1 MNGLSRSNSRRVFL
15 SRRMRRFFRFIS
27 YDRLIAIALLEAMML
42 VRLWDPLPVETLRL
56 RVFDAYQAISP
67 RQSTARPVA
76 IVDIDEASLREL
88 GQWPW
93 PRTRLAEMMA
103 KLKSLGALAV
113 GLDIVFAEPDR
124 LSPASI
130 AKALPQ
136 LDPQTRD
143 TLETLPSNDEVLAAA
158 MRDSRVV
165 LGETALGVVGQG
177 QDAKPKAGFATRG
190 PSALPFVRQYPG
202 LLPNIS
208 VLEQAASGHGLFT
221 IAPERDGIVRRVPM
235 VFAIK
240 DQLVPSLTL
249 EMLRVLTGSGGILV
263 KTDPTGVLGL
273 ALPGFQLPTDPH
285 GQIWIHFTDHDP
297 ARFVSAK
304 DLLDDAVARERI
316 AGKIV
321 LVGSSALGLLDNKT
335 TPVARSMPGVEVH
348 AQVLETVLSNGMLY
362 ERYSTLA
369 IEILLA
375 AGTGIAI
382 IALAPL
388 LGPIL
393 LLGFGALF
401 AVALVAVSWWNY
413 KYYGA
418 LLDATYPLVSS
429 WCVYSALAFMNYF
442 KEQSGRRRIRRA
454 FSQYMSPDLVAEL
467 AHSSE
472 KLALGGE
479 MRVMSIMFSDVRGF
493 NTISESYKRDPHG
506 LTTLMNRFLTPL
518 TNAIIAHKG
527 TIDKYMGDAIMA
539 FWNAPL
545 TDQQHEHN
553 ACKAALDMLQRLDAL
568 NKEREVEATELGQT
582 SKPLD
587 VGIGINTGECVVG
600 NMGSDL
606 RFDYSVLG
614 DSVNLASRLEG
625 QSKTYGIKI
634 ILGEA
639 TAAAVRDSFAV
650 LELDLLVVKGKS
662 EPESVWTLLG
672 DAHVLRQPEFECL
685 AGNHAQLLAR
695 YRARDFEG
703 AGAQLEKCWSMGGAF
718 GLDGF
723 YELYRERIA
732 AFKQDPPPAN
742 WTGVYTAASK

>member
-1 MNGLSRSNSRRVFL
+1 
-15 SRRMRRFFRFIS
+15 
-27 YDRLIAIALLEAMML
+27 
-42 VRLWDPLPVETLRL
+42 
-56 RVFDAYQAISP
+56 
-67 RQSTARPVA
+67 
-76 IVDIDEASLREL
+76 
-88 GQWPW
+88 
-93 PRTRLAEMMA
+93 
-103 KLKSLGALAV
+103 
-113 GLDIVFAEPDR
+113 
-124 LSPASI
+124 
-130 AKALPQ
+130 
-136 LDPQTRD
+136 
-143 TLETLPSNDEVLAAA
+143 
-158 MRDSRVV
+158 
-165 LGETALGVVGQG
+165 
-177 QDAKPKAGFATRG
+177 
-190 PSALPFVRQYPG
+190 
-202 LLPNIS
+202 
-208 VLEQAASGHGLFT
+208 
-221 IAPERDGIVRRVPM
+221 
-235 VFAIK
+235 
-240 DQLVPSLTL
+240 
-249 EMLRVLTGSGGILV
+249 
-263 KTDPTGVLGL
+263 
-273 ALPGFQLPTDPH
+273 
-285 GQIWIHFTDHDP
+285 
-297 ARFVSAK
+297 
-304 DLLDDAVARERI
+304 
-316 AGKIV
+316 
-321 LVGSSALGLLDNKT
+321 
-335 TPVARSMPGVEVH
+335 
-348 AQVLETVLSNGMLY
+348 
-362 ERYSTLA
+362 
-369 IEILLA
+369 
-375 AGTGIAI
+375 
-382 IALAPL
+382 
-388 LGPIL
+388 
-393 LLGFGALF
+393 
-401 AVALVAVSWWNY
+401 
-413 KYYGA
+413 
-418 LLDATYPLVSS
+418 
-429 WCVYSALAFMNYF
+429 
-442 KEQSGRRRIRRA
+442 
-454 FSQYMSPDLVAEL
+454 MSPDLVAEL

-493 NTISESYKRDPHG
+493 TTISESYKRDPHG

-634 ILGEA
+634 ILGQT
-639 TAAAVRDSFAV
+639 TAAAVRDAFAV

-732 AFKQDPPPAN
+732 AFKRDPPPAN